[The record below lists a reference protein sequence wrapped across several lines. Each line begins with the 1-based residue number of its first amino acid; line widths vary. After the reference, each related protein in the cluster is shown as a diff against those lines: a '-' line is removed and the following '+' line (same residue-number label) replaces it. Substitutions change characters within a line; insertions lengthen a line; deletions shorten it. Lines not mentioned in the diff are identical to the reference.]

1 MTLYI
6 ILDVLICTVPLA
18 CLIKAYIANEEYK
31 KNQRSFLAEEQYE
44 FDKWQRGG
52 M

>member
-1 MTLYI
+1 MEL
-6 ILDVLICTVPLA
+6 LCLVVICCVPGF
-18 CLIKAYIANEEYK
+18 CFFKAYLANEEYK
-31 KNQRSFLAEEQYE
+31 KNQRSFLAEEKYE

>member
-1 MTLYI
+1 MELLWI
-6 ILDVLICTVPLA
+6 LA
-18 CLIKAYIANEEYK
+18 CCVPGFCFFKAYIYNEEYK
-31 KNQRSFLAEEQYE
+31 KNQQKFLAEEKYE